1 MDVYDYTRPASMCHV
16 RGYHRHV
23 QSRVSAELFQLCNS
37 RIEDIRFSFSK
48 FGTNAAEKID
58 ILSQHE
64 TMPITR
70 TDAWHLLLRET
81 VARWKKRSELKT
93 SASEFSY

>member
-1 MDVYDYTRPASMCHV
+1 MDVYDYTRPASVCHV

-23 QSRVSAELFQLCNS
+23 TFNLELQRSYSDS
-37 RIEDIRFSFSK
+37 RIEDVRFSFSK
-48 FGTNAAEKID
+48 FDINAAEKID

-70 TDAWHLLLRET
+70 TDAWHLCRYARRSRDGRREI
-81 VARWKKRSELKT
+81 
-93 SASEFSY
+93 